1 MRDTTPTP
9 RRRVTL
15 RALTILRRLLEGPAS
30 AVALIAAAEGELG
43 SDAFGESPLFA
54 LRRDLQALRAAGFA
68 VGYDRARGSYALA
81 GQGGLGRLADDQ
93 AAALGILVRSANE
106 TLPFSG
112 PLCACLAAVVAALPP
127 DLRQRVQRP
136 GLRFDLRADPPMG
149 QHHAVLETLDRA
161 LASRHCLRLVYR
173 SASRGVATRRTV
185 EPLDLVLRD
194 RHVYL
199 EAFDGEAGHFRQFRV
214 DRIAEASVLPRVA
227 PQRTSARPAIRLRF
241 RISPRLARHGPSG
254 FDRAQVTPLPDGS
267 ALVTAETTSL
277 FWAARAL
284 LSYGEHVEVL
294 DPPGLRR
301 ELGRIAQVLATRY
314 RGAAGLVAEERTR
327 YDVP

>member
-1 MRDTTPTP
+1 MRDTTPTL
-9 RRRVTL
+9 RRRATL
-15 RALTILRRLLEGPAS
+15 RALTILRTLLGGPAN
-30 AVALIAAAEGELG
+30 ATELIAAAEDELG
-43 SDAFGESPLFA
+43 PEAFGERPLFA

-68 VGYDRARGSYALA
+68 VGYHRARRHYALA
-81 GQGGLGRLADDQ
+81 GQGGLGRLSADH

-106 TLPFSG
+106 TLPFGG

-136 GLRFDLRADPPMG
+136 GLRFDLRADPPMAEH
-149 QHHAVLETLDRA
+149 QAVLESLDRA
-161 LASRHCLRLVYR
+161 LASRHCLRLLYR
-173 SASRGVATRRTV
+173 SASRGVETRRTV
-185 EPLDLVLRD
+185 EPLDLVFRD

-199 EAFDGEAGHFRQFRV
+199 EAFDGEAGHYRQFRV

-227 PQRTSARPAIRLRF
+227 PQRTSARPAIRLRL

-267 ALVTAETTSL
+267 ALVSAETTSL
-277 FWAARAL
+277 FRAARML

-294 DPPGLRR
+294 HPPGLRR

-314 RGAAGLVAEERTR
+314 RDAVGLVAEERGR
-327 YDVP
+327 YGVP